1 MLRSFSEEIRHCYE
15 HAEACARKAEYA
27 ASEEMRHD
35 FLRLEQSWLQ
45 LARSYQLVE
54 GLTGRNFEHHQDG
67 KRSSLN
73 S

>member
-1 MLRSFSEEIRHCYE
+1 MLRSFSEEIRHCCE

-35 FLRLEQSWLQ
+35 FLRLERRWLQ

-54 GLTGRNFEHHQDG
+54 GLTNGNFEHHRGD
-67 KRSSLN
+67 KRSGLN